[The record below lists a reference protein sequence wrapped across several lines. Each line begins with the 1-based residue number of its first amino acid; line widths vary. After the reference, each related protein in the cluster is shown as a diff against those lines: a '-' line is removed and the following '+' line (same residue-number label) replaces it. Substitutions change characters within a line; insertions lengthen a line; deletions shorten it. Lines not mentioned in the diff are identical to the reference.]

1 MNESFSHTFEN
12 KIAKIHD
19 DDNNNLE
26 DNLDRSFNHKHF
38 QDDNNDDDDI
48 DLVGGDFI
56 NNNFDQNNINLLD
69 NLLVEE
75 MNP

>member
-12 KIAKIHD
+12 KIVKIHD
-19 DDNNNLE
+19 DDNNLE
-26 DNLDRSFNHKHF
+26 DHLDRSFNQKHF
-38 QDDNNDDDDI
+38 HDDNNDDDDI